1 MASTKVFWLAI
12 LVTSTANAAR
22 WTITRVYIQ
31 TVTRS
36 TYTNRTV
43 AITTSHT
50 HYTPVTLKP
59 SITVTATPIKA
70 YTTTSSSSYY
80 DGHTY
85 LIGDGSDDVVYVQR
99 FYSPGA
105 IPASDLTSST
115 RDYNQTD
122 FTSTDFFQTME
133 LMAPSSCP
141 TPFTVTASSQVLVPE
156 EVIDQVSIKSAT
168 TIRTTIEYDGTAY
181 TYTLVS
187 AFLASTSRPTGAAV
201 TRNYIYMPYI
211 TDCRNPT
218 STPRPTSDGRGG
230 PSNGDDSGNSINQ
243 VRHIP
248 RSCAWSNC
256 GNTPYWGIIILT
268 VLPAVFLLG
277 FLESYHWFICLMS
290 GEGALRGGTISWI
303 LLFLPSIFLT
313 RYIPARNEEDRERLR
328 AQWQEKTFSQ
338 KFSLWRQWGL
348 RYRYDMEL
356 LGVHAKYTYGNPAQ
370 GEKLVQDWYGES
382 GDRPQIP
389 ATYMNQ
395 HAAGQMPMAPPQSQ
409 SPTPQL
415 PPRARLAGRNSRSVS
430 SDLVLP
436 PVPEEAG
443 PSSAKAKGKEVEM
456 EAGGSDVQAGP
467 ALKIEGDMN
476 GRSTESGTHQKDP
489 KDKDNA

>member
-1 MASTKVFWLAI
+1 MASTKGLWLAI
-12 LVTSTANAAR
+12 LVASTANAAK

-36 TYTNRTV
+36 TYTNRYADRTV
-43 AITTSHT
+43 AITTSNT
-50 HYTPVTLKP
+50 HYTPVTMKP
-59 SITVTATPIKA
+59 SITVIATPIKA

-85 LIGDGSDDVVYVQR
+85 AIGDSSDDVVYVQR

-133 LMAPSSCP
+133 LTAPSSCP
-141 TPFTVTASSQVLVPE
+141 TPFTVTTSDQALIPE

-168 TIRTTIEYDGTAY
+168 TISTTIEYDGTAY

-187 AFLASTSRPTGAAV
+187 AFLASTSRPTGAAATV
-201 TRNYIYMPYI
+201 GYIYRAYI
-211 TDCRNPT
+211 KDCRNPT
-218 STPRPTSDGRGG
+218 STPRPTSDGKGG
-230 PSNGDDSGNSINQ
+230 PSNGDDSGNNINQ
-243 VRHIP
+243 
-248 RSCAWSNC
+248 
-256 GNTPYWGIIILT
+256 
-268 VLPAVFLLG
+268 
-277 FLESYHWFICLMS
+277 
-290 GEGALRGGTISWI
+290 
-303 LLFLPSIFLT
+303 
-313 RYIPARNEEDRERLR
+313 
-328 AQWQEKTFSQ
+328 
-338 KFSLWRQWGL
+338 
-348 RYRYDMEL
+348 L

-370 GEKLVQDWYGES
+370 DEKLVQDGYGES

-415 PPRARLAGRNSRSVS
+415 PPRARFAGRNSRSVS
-430 SDLVLP
+430 SDSVLP

-443 PSSAKAKGKEVEM
+443 PSSAKAKGKEVET
-456 EAGGSDVQAGP
+456 EAGTSDVQAGP
-467 ALKIEGDMN
+467 APKIEDDMN
-476 GRSTESGTHQKDP
+476 GRSTESGTHQNDP
-489 KDKDNA
+489 KDKDNT

>member
-1 MASTKVFWLAI
+1 MASTKSLWLAI
-12 LVTSTANAAR
+12 LVASTANAAK

-36 TYTNRTV
+36 TYTNRYADRTA

-50 HYTPVTLKP
+50 HYTSVTLKP

-80 DGHTY
+80 DGHAY

-133 LMAPSSCP
+133 LTAPSSCP

-168 TIRTTIEYDGTAY
+168 TIRTTIEYDDTAY

-187 AFLASTSRPTGAAV
+187 AFLASTSRPTGAAA

-248 RSCAWSNC
+248 GSCAWSNC

-290 GEGALRGGTISWI
+290 GEGALRGGTISRI

-313 RYIPARNEEDRERLR
+313 RYIPARNEEDQERLR

-338 KFSLWRQWGL
+338 KFSLYLGDNGACAIDITWSCWASMQSIH
-348 RYRYDMEL
+348 ME
-356 LGVHAKYTYGNPAQ
+356 
-370 GEKLVQDWYGES
+370 
-382 GDRPQIP
+382 IP
-389 ATYMNQ
+389 
-395 HAAGQMPMAPPQSQ
+395 H
-409 SPTPQL
+409 
-415 PPRARLAGRNSRSVS
+415 
-430 SDLVLP
+430 
-436 PVPEEAG
+436 
-443 PSSAKAKGKEVEM
+443 KAKNW
-456 EAGGSDVQAGP
+456 S
-467 ALKIEGDMN
+467 KIGMARVVTDL
-476 GRSTESGTHQKDP
+476 RFPQHT
-489 KDKDNA
+489 

>member
-1 MASTKVFWLAI
+1 M
-12 LVTSTANAAR
+12 
-22 WTITRVYIQ
+22 
-31 TVTRS
+31 RS
-36 TYTNRTV
+36 TYMNRYADRTV

-50 HYTPVTLKP
+50 HYAPVTLKP

-85 LIGDGSDDVVYVQR
+85 AIGDSSDDVVYVRR

-133 LMAPSSCP
+133 LTAPSSCP
-141 TPFTVTASSQVLVPE
+141 TPFTVTTSDQVLIPE

-168 TIRTTIEYDGTAY
+168 TVSTTIEYDGTAY

-187 AFLASTSRPTGAAV
+187 AFLASTSRPTGAAATV
-201 TRNYIYMPYI
+201 GYIYRAYI
-211 TDCRNPT
+211 KDYRNPT
-218 STPRPTSDGRGG
+218 STPRLTSDGRGG
-230 PSNGDDSGNSINQ
+230 PSN
-243 VRHIP
+243 
-248 RSCAWSNC
+248 SND
-256 GNTPYWGIIILT
+256 N
-268 VLPAVFLLG
+268 
-277 FLESYHWFICLMS
+277 
-290 GEGALRGGTISWI
+290 
-303 LLFLPSIFLT
+303 
-313 RYIPARNEEDRERLR
+313 ARNKEDQERLR
-328 AQWQEKTFSQ
+328 AQWQEKTFSH

-348 RYRYDMEL
+348 HYQYPMEL
-356 LGVHAKYTYGNPAQ
+356 LGVHTRYTYRNPAQ
-370 GEKLVQDWYGES
+370 DENLVQDWYGES

-395 HAAGQMPMAPPQSQ
+395 HAAGQIPMAPPQSQ

-415 PPRARLAGRNSRSVS
+415 PPRARLAGRNSRYVS
-430 SDLVLP
+430 SDSVLP

-443 PSSAKAKGKEVEM
+443 PSSAKAKGKEVET
-456 EAGGSDVQAGP
+456 EAGRSDFQAGP
-467 ALKIEGDMN
+467 APKIEDDMN
-476 GRSTESGTHQKDP
+476 GRSAESGTHQNDP
-489 KDKDNA
+489 KDKDNT